1 MKNMKKITLV
11 IPDGFDQVISV
22 TVVGVTTA
30 VGVTRESFTVVTS
43 VTTKVYEIENNG
55 LYVLPVKKE
64 NENG

>member
-22 TVVGVTTA
+22 TA
-30 VGVTRESFTVVTS
+30 VGVTRESVTVVTN

-55 LYVLPVKKE
+55 LYVLPGKKE